1 VSVATLEPGQPR
13 LFGAEDPILGLDRM
27 LAGLWEELTSGRSV
41 ACPVCGAGM
50 RPQHGVHARPRGGR
64 CEECGCTLT

>member
-13 LFGAEDPILGLDRM
+13 LFDAAEPILGLDRM
-27 LAGLWEELTSGRSV
+27 LAHLWEELTSDHSV
-41 ACPVCGAGM
+41 ACPICGAEM
-50 RPQHGVHARPRGGR
+50 RPEHRVHARPRGGR